1 MARAGKDRI
10 VIEKYI
16 RPVVKALGSGAA
28 TAVTAAIAVA
38 GDGVT
43 GVEWLM
49 IAGAFLAG
57 AGFTY
62 VLPANR
68 PYQG

>member
-1 MARAGKDRI
+1 M
-10 VIEKYI
+10 EKYI

-28 TAVTAAIAVA
+28 AAVPTAIAVA
-38 GDGVT
+38 SNGIT
-43 GVEWLM
+43 LVEGLT
-49 IAGAFLAG
+49 ILGAFLAG

-62 VLPANR
+62 ALPANK

>member
-1 MARAGKDRI
+1 MDR
-10 VIEKYI
+10 YI
-16 RPVVKALGSGAA
+16 KPIVKALGSGVAA
-28 TAVTAAIAVA
+28 AVPTAIAVA

-43 GVEWLM
+43 LIEGLM
-49 IAGAFLAG
+49 ILGAFLAG

-62 VLPANR
+62 VLPANK